1 MFIEIETVKGEKVF
15 LNVKHILFVTQYKNG
30 AVVFDE
36 LGNDYRVDE
45 PYSCMCKRITEL
57 LKNR

>member
-15 LNVKHILFVTQYKNG
+15 LNVKHILFVTQYKNVT
-30 AVVFDE
+30 VVFDE

-45 PYSCMCKRITEL
+45 PYSSVCSRINEI
-57 LKNR
+57 LKT